1 MMDSMGDVM
10 NKKELVDLCDEA
22 IKFTQELIR
31 IDTSNYGDDTGP
43 GEQEAAQYVLE
54 RLEEVGLSGQL
65 FVSAPKR
72 HSVIVQIAG
81 KSRDG
86 LLVHGHLDVVPANAE
101 QWSVDPFGGV
111 IKDGCIWGRG
121 AVDMK
126 QMVGMMLAIVRKIAR
141 DQIVPSRDLVF
152 AFLADEEAGGTHG
165 AGWLVRNHPELFAG
179 CNQAVS
185 EVGGYSVSLPT
196 ATGENSR
203 AYLLQTAEKGF
214 HWATIQASGTAGH
227 GSLRNDDNPI
237 AKLSRALT
245 RIVEYQ
251 WPEEY
256 VTTVE
261 SMLEGFGEISGLS
274 DPNQILEL
282 LGAAKPFVEATLSN
296 TTNLTSLAAGN
307 LGNVIPSV
315 ATAQIDC
322 RFLPGHQDDSLEK
335 ITELLGDEAEL
346 IVNKT
351 GAAVEAPIDTPFV
364 QEMADAL
371 SAEDP
376 GARLVPYCM
385 SAGTDNKSFSWL
397 GINGYGFVPLKLPEG
412 YEFSRMFHG
421 VDERVPV
428 EAVNFGTRVLWNLLA
443 K

>member
-1 MMDSMGDVM
+1 MENTDLI
-10 NKKELVDLCDEA
+10 ELCEEA
-22 IKFTQELIR
+22 IRFTQELIR
-31 IDTSNYGDDTGP
+31 IDTSNYGDGTGP
-43 GEQEAAQYVLE
+43 GEEEAAQYVLD
-54 RLEEVGLSGQL
+54 RLAEVGLSGET
-65 FVSAPKR
+65 FVAAPKR
-72 HSVIVQIAG
+72 HSVVVQIAG

-86 LLVHGHLDVVPANAE
+86 LLVHGHLDAVPADPHD
-101 QWSVDPFGGV
+101 WSVDPFSGE

-126 QMVGMMLAIVRKIAR
+126 EMVGMMLAIVRKIAR
-141 DQIVPSRDLVF
+141 DEIVPSRDLVF
-152 AFLADEEAGGTHG
+152 AFLADEEAGGWNG
-165 AGWLVRNHPELFAG
+165 ARWLVRNHPELFAG
-179 CNQAVS
+179 CNQAIS

-196 ATGENSR
+196 PDGDSKR

-214 HWATIQASGTAGH
+214 HWATIKATGAAGH
-227 GSLRNDDNPI
+227 GSLRNDDNAI

-245 RIVEYQ
+245 RIAEYS
-251 WPEEY
+251 WPQEY
-256 VTTVE
+256 VTTVR
-261 SMLEGFGEISGLS
+261 SMFDGLTEITGID
-274 DPNQILEL
+274 DPAQVLGL

-296 TTNLTSLAAGN
+296 TSNLTSLSAGD

-322 RFLPGHQDDSLEK
+322 RFLPGHQESSLDKIRGLCGDD
-335 ITELLGDEAEL
+335 AHL

-351 GAAVEAPIDTPFV
+351 GTAVEAPIDTPFV

-397 GINGYGFVPLKLPEG
+397 GISGYGFVPLKLPEG
-412 YEFSRMFHG
+412 YEFARMFHG
-421 VDERVPV
+421 VEERVPV
-428 EAVNFGTRVLWNLLA
+428 ESVEFGTRVLWNLIA
-443 K
+443 KTD